1 MALDE
6 RPIRL
11 KQLLRTL
18 QTRPALICM
27 FLALLELVRLQAIQ
41 LKQDQV
47 FGDILLRKHSE
58 FDRVVQEQTATARA
72 DRRRVTSA
80 EGMSGSTGSAALMT
94 LLDDALDG

>member
-1 MALDE
+1 MIEFLRRRLALEE

-58 FDRVVQEQTATARA
+58 FDRVVQEQTAIR
-72 DRRRVTSA
+72 
-80 EGMSGSTGSAALMT
+80 
-94 LLDDALDG
+94 DDWR